1 MLLTPELFSLL
12 VLGLMENVVSGI
24 GNEKSAHLDLQ
35 LPNFWYDCV
44 DDVVIYRQVVSNAAA
59 WGKLASIAAGDS

>member
-1 MLLTPELFSLL
+1 MKT
-12 VLGLMENVVSGI
+12 
-24 GNEKSAHLDLQ
+24 SAHLDLQ